1 MINYNHQDQS
11 DYFTI
16 RSYYLCV
23 LAGIDPVRI
32 TADNADSIKG
42 PLNLALTGST
52 LVRAKHEISNI
63 LLFSETLGYLE

>member
-1 MINYNHQDQS
+1 MINYDHKDQS

-16 RSYYLCV
+16 RSYYLCA
-23 LAGIDPVRI
+23 LAGIDPVQI
-32 TADNADSIKG
+32 TASNADSVRG
-42 PLNLALTGST
+42 PLNLSLTGSR

>member
-1 MINYNHQDQS
+1 MISYDHKDQS
-11 DYFTI
+11 DYFSA

-32 TADNADSIKG
+32 TASNADEVKG